1 MSADTFAGLELATVL
16 QVITTVAVV
25 FGVAF
30 GLGQLRQGIRNRR
43 DQAAVDI
50 VRAVQTP
57 EIKMAIDHVYALPDD
72 ADPEA
77 IRDDPSMLRAALAVD
92 SACEMWGSMVFE
104 EVIDLQTLDRMVGGW
119 VRGGWRRL
127 RRWEEDERVKNR
139 NPNIAEWWQWLYEM
153 LEADPDPGK
162 SRGAHVAYR
171 GRTRGRRN

>member
-1 MSADTFAGLELATVL
+1 MSVELVAGLDLATVL

-25 FGVAF
+25 FGVVF
-30 GLGQLRQGIRNRR
+30 GLVQLRQAIRNRR

-57 EIKMAIDHVYALPDD
+57 EIKQAIDHVYALPDD
-72 ADPEA
+72 ADPDL
-77 IRDDPSMLRAALAVD
+77 IRGDPSMLRAAQAVD
-92 SACEMWGSMVFE
+92 SACEMWGSMVYE
-104 EVIDLQTLDRMVGGW
+104 EVIDLHMLDRMVGGW

-171 GRTRGRRN
+171 GRSRGRGN